1 MTTRISEAL
10 RAVAD
15 ATAAPDQDRLEFQ
28 RLVRAERR
36 RRLAGRAGI
45 AVAAAAVVAA
55 VVASVLPFVHH
66 GEDDAVPAGTPGRI
80 HLQRPVFVV
89 VDGYLNVVDP
99 NGDVH
104 DVGEPAEDVLGSTA
118 SGAYVVGGDSQVLHY
133 EARPGGSWR
142 FGRAPGSTVDVV
154 QSAQLSADGRYL
166 GWVDLR
172 DRVHVRDL
180 ATGTNADPVRARG
193 SGYLADLASRTGTAL
208 VVDDR
213 GLVLHRLSGAQVV
226 LTGDSWDAT
235 VAGDR
240 VAVPA
245 PSRTNS
251 TIYRVLPDNDVT
263 PLFDVPGSGRLSP
276 LGDLVASRGDD
287 RRVRERQPEGM
298 AEEGGD
304 GEPVGEAAHDRR
316 LEAGRHEL
324 QPGRSGE
331 RSARED
337 AAGSARRARA
347 NRSGTPRRGRVHAP
361 RRCARW
367 SCRPTTRAWP
377 ASP

>member
-36 RRLAGRAGI
+36 RRLAGRSGI

-66 GEDDAVPAGTPGRI
+66 GDDDAVPAGTTGRI

-245 PSRTNS
+245 PSRTSS

-276 LGDLVASRGDD
+276 LGDLVASVSDDDGDASSTVWLTLPGND
-287 RRVRERQPEGM
+287 P
-298 AEEGGD
+298 
-304 GEPVGEAAHDRR
+304 RR
-316 LEAGRHEL
+316 LSVDGRPEAVGWADDDTVL
-324 QPGRSGE
+324 
-331 RSARED
+331 
-337 AAGSARRARA
+337 
-347 NRSGTPRRGRVHAP
+347 V
-361 RRCARW
+361 
-367 SCRPTTRAWP
+367 TTRVDGHAALYGCEATDP
-377 ASP
+377 TGTCAPLGLTGDQIDLGR